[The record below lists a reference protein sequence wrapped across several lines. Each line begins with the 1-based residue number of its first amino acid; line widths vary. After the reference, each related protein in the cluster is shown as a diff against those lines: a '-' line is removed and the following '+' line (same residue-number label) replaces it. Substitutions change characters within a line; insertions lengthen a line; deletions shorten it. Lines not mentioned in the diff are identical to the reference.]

1 MDVLFEREYRIKV
14 VRFDIEDYDDPEQD
28 GNKYSATVSEVDDT
42 LELEVTATGTT
53 SAIASRNAID
63 LLVKEKADKISAKYA

>member
-14 VRFDIEDYDDPEQD
+14 VRFDVEDYDDPEQD

-42 LELEVTATGTT
+42 LALEVTATGPT

>member
-14 VRFDIEDYDDPEQD
+14 VRFDVEDYDDPEQD

>member
-14 VRFDIEDYDDPEQD
+14 VRFDVEDYDDPEQD

-42 LELEVTATGTT
+42 LELEVTATGPT

>member
-14 VRFDIEDYDDPEQD
+14 VRFDVEDYDDPEQD
-28 GNKYSATVSEVDDT
+28 QKKYSATVSEVDDT
-42 LELEVTATGTT
+42 LALEVTATGPT

>member
-14 VRFDIEDYDDPEQD
+14 VRFDVEDYDDPEQD
-28 GNKYSATVSEVDDT
+28 QKKYSATVSEVDDT

>member
-14 VRFDIEDYDDPEQD
+14 VRFDVEDYDDPEQD
-28 GNKYSATVSEVDDT
+28 GKKYSATASEVDDT
-42 LELEVTATGTT
+42 LDLEVTATGPT